1 MNLQE
6 PTLPDGGVHRA
17 SLLFVAICSGDTKP
31 ILVVFYLQAKYSLEY
46 EVGEGG
52 FLVAPP

>member
-6 PTLPDGGVHRA
+6 PTPPDGGVHRA
-17 SLLFVAICSGDTKP
+17 SLLFVAICSGETKP

-52 FLVAPP
+52 FLVATP